1 MGHSSSSG
9 QPMGRPLATKVAAGA
24 LSKRYFTHNQR
35 PLIGWAA
42 VGGHDRDPVG
52 GLRIRRGLMR
62 WPSRLRLAWSLDG
75 TADGAAGP
83 KPRPGPP
90 NPSTAVV
97 LQCFSFLP
105 SSPPSPPAT
114 PPPPTTTAVT
124 SSPSGGIFDTP
135 HTATPQLFMAF
146 VAASSGPRLTR
157 SGAFAPTPRCRF
169 SQARPWD
176 RDEAPPRAGEAQP
189 EGLSGVGLPS

>member
-1 MGHSSSSG
+1 MTAIRSVVSG
-9 QPMGRPLATKVAAGA
+9 
-24 LSKRYFTHNQR
+24 S
-35 PLIGWAA
+35 
-42 VGGHDRDPVG
+42 
-52 GLRIRRGLMR
+52 
-62 WPSRLRLAWSLDG
+62 
-75 TADGAAGP
+75 GAASCAG
-83 KPRPGPP
+83 RVACASRG
-90 NPSTAVV
+90 PSTALLTELRGPNLDLAPLTPPLRWYCSV
-97 LQCFSFLP
+97 FL
-105 SSPPSPPAT
+105 SSHRHRRHRQLL
-114 PPPPTTTAVT
+114 PPPPTTNAVT